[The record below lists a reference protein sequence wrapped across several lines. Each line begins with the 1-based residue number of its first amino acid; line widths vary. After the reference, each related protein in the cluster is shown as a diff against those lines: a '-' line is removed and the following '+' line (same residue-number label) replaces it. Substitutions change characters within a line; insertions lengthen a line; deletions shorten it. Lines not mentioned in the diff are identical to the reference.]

1 MAKISESAKKIRA
14 MIEKAVETH
23 KITREEYD
31 KILNLATHDAF
42 LDPHEKALLHELND
56 MIADRTIKFVKDKK

>member
-1 MAKISESAKKIRA
+1 MIKITESAKKVRA

-31 KILNLATHDAF
+31 KIINLATHDAV
-42 LDPHEKALLHELND
+42 LDPHEKALLHQLND
-56 MIADRTIKFVKDKK
+56 MIEDKTISFVKHR